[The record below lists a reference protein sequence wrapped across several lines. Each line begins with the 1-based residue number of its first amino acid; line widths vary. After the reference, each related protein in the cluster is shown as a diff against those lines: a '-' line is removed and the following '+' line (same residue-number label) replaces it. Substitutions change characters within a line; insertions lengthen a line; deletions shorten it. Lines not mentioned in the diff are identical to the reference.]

1 MMYAL
6 WSKARAG
13 GAIAFFVLLAACGS
27 HHKTTDAGP
36 TPRDAQAMDAEET
49 PDVGLPDT
57 GTPDAGTPDAAMEP
71 GPKGNAF
78 TTSGGRSSSPHFVV
92 FSTTGQATPVSKGE
106 MKSPSY
112 SVTPGILGGK

>member
-1 MMYAL
+1 MKHAL
-6 WSKARAG
+6 WSKAWAG
-13 GAIAFFVLLAACGS
+13 SAIVVSLALAGCGS

-36 TPRDAQAMDAEET
+36 PPQDAEVMDAEEM
-49 PDVGLPDT
+49 PDLGL
-57 GTPDAGTPDAAMEP
+57 PDAGTPDAGMEP

-112 SVTPGILGGK
+112 SMTPGILGGK